1 MWRSAF
7 PPSAPRAK
15 KRLSP
20 DTPADAVLPYLSQ
33 VDMIL
38 VMTVR
43 PGFGG
48 QKLMPE
54 TLEKAR
60 VIRQKIVETGFSVDV
75 EADGG
80 IGAANVKDVLDAGVN
95 VVVAGSAVFGAK
107 DPAAAIAA
115 MRAAE

>member
-1 MWRSAF
+1 M
-7 PPSAPRAK
+7 
-15 KRLSP
+15 
-20 DTPADAVLPYLSQ
+20 
-33 VDMIL
+33 
-38 VMTVR
+38 
-43 PGFGG
+43 
-48 QKLMPE
+48 
-54 TLEKAR
+54 
-60 VIRQKIVETGFSVDV
+60 